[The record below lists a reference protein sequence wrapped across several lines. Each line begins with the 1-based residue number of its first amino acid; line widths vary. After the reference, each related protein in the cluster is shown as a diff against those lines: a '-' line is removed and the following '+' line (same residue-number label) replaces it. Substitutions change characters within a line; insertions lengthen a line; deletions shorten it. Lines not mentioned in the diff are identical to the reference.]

1 MLRGFLRLG
10 GVRAELVGDRGLG
23 GVRSLR
29 RFQCNVLHAPHVKQ
43 AVTWRPVSVII
54 RATGRAC
61 PMTSV
66 TASLFVSAT
75 LFISCGSPFHPSR
88 TDGHQ
93 HPARSHGGNVV
104 FFVGTIATRV
114 GKCPSARLEVAR
126 AEGADGRP
134 VRVVTGPAT
143 IVTGQGGC
151 SGLTVDARL
160 EVEGDQT
167 QDEVRANRIL
177 LISD

>member
-1 MLRGFLRLG
+1 MLHL
-10 GVRAELVGDRGLG
+10 
-23 GVRSLR
+23 
-29 RFQCNVLHAPHVKQ
+29 PHVQQ

-93 HPARSHGGNVV
+93 HPARSHAGNVV

-126 AEGADGRP
+126 AESADGRP

-151 SGLTVDARL
+151 SGLTVGARL